1 MTTKLIWDRS
11 SQDTTAGYSEQGNW
25 QILRAT
31 GIADVPESLLSWTP
45 VKRADIA
52 NGEPARQL
60 RALKSDFQKFA

>member
-31 GIADVPESLLSWTP
+31 GIAD
-45 VKRADIA
+45 
-52 NGEPARQL
+52 
-60 RALKSDFQKFA
+60 